1 MTWRTQKKQ
10 KVQKSE
16 IVVIS
21 ILFFLLIIIK
31 AHARMLRSA
40 CNRILTSNPQLL
52 RVMSTSATS
61 GVWKHHKVVPDTPEG
76 FTMRGTVPTDE
87 NGVDVMMEKWDAG
100 SSEPPHSHPGDDMT
114 VVIEG
119 KMSVQ
124 FFKKE
129 GDKLVEDGEPLILN
143 KGDAGYIDGG
153 RIHDAKYL
161 EDCKLVYVHDK
172 KFGFDAAASA

>member
-1 MTWRTQKKQ
+1 MKFRGNIH
-10 KVQKSE
+10 V
-16 IVVIS
+16 IIS
-21 ILFFLLIIIK
+21 IYTY
-31 AHARMLRSA
+31 MLRAA
-40 CNRILTSNPQLL
+40 CTRFILASNPQLHLNAL
-52 RVMSTSATS
+52 RTMSTSATS
-61 GVWKHHKVVPDTPEG
+61 GVWKHHKVVPETPAG

-100 SSEPPHSHPGDDMT
+100 SSEPAHSHPGDDMT

-124 FFKKE
+124 FFKKDGE
-129 GDKLVEDGEPLILN
+129 KLVEDGKPLILN
-143 KGDAGYIDGG
+143 KGDAGYIEGG

-172 KFGFDAAASA
+172 QFGFAAAAASA

>member
-1 MTWRTQKKQ
+1 
-10 KVQKSE
+10 
-16 IVVIS
+16 
-21 ILFFLLIIIK
+21 
-31 AHARMLRSA
+31 MLRAA
-40 CNRILTSNPQLL
+40 CNRFILASNPLI
-52 RVMSTSATS
+52 RTMSTSATS
-61 GVWKHHKVVPDTPEG
+61 GVWKHHKVVPETPAG

-87 NGVDVMMEKWDAG
+87 NGVDVMMEKWEKG

-124 FFKKE
+124 FFKKDGE
-129 GDKLVEDGEPLILN
+129 KLVEDGKPLILN
-143 KGDAGYIDGG
+143 KGDAGYIEGG

-172 KFGFDAAASA
+172 QFGFDAAAVSN